1 MVLDLAEK
9 EMPMKLEPA
18 DKIYGKAK
26 SVNRMDP
33 CPSCKDHPAVVFEDG
48 SRYCAIS
55 GESFV
60 ATEGELLEMRR
71 AYEAKIVQGEI

>member
-1 MVLDLAEK
+1 
-9 EMPMKLEPA
+9 MKLQPA
-18 DKIYGKAK
+18 DKIYGQAK
-26 SVNRMDP
+26 SVNRQDP

-71 AYEAKIVQGEI
+71 AYEAKLLQADKH